1 MLYRLMHK
9 LSLHM
14 IASQAFDHTDFT
26 EQGMQALASMIDWL
40 FTALL
45 LLILCDYP
53 SLCGNQRVRNLVKN
67 FASQFY
73 VSGPTKC
80 PKLTRLPGFFLID

>member
-53 SLCGNQRVRNLVKN
+53 SSCGNQSVTNLVKN
-67 FASQFY
+67 FASQ
-73 VSGPTKC
+73 
-80 PKLTRLPGFFLID
+80 LRLHKVHFMFLVLPSAQN